1 MNYERPLL
9 STLRTELSRPTP
21 KETCP
26 QHPVNPVVDTLRKGM
41 RSVGDFFRNLFKSA
55 AKELDLPW
63 GERKKSYN
71 SRIAQ
76 ELGKWAETKGKGDT
90 YHDIREDLMR
100 GTHDHY

>member
-41 RSVGDFFRNLFKSA
+41 RSVGDFFRNLFK
-55 AKELDLPW
+55 
-63 GERKKSYN
+63 
-71 SRIAQ
+71 
-76 ELGKWAETKGKGDT
+76 
-90 YHDIREDLMR
+90 
-100 GTHDHY
+100 